1 MNETEKGARSDI
13 KPRAPLPWECELDR
27 TRANCRLIRSVGG
40 EEAIAYDVGS
50 PDADYIVHAANAY
63 PGQAAEITRLRK
75 HVALLDGLLGECLRH
90 HYYDDDQVSQS
101 WLVEARSAVT
111 STTGRMVD

>member
-75 HVALLDGLLGECLRH
+75 HVALLDECLRH

-101 WLVEARSAVT
+101 LLVEARSAVT
-111 STTGRMVD
+111 TGRMVD